1 MVLIYALTCLA
12 IATAKELQRYEPR
25 EFIASQPQNTS
36 LWSLQC
42 SLGEDAFEEF
52 FFGAG
57 DSKKYAART
66 FLFVPEPHRTHLE
79 CGEYEPGEALAVNG
93 ILEDKDDRRDDTLSR
108 WCLRSD
114 TDPPTAHSQRLRRTV
129 WFRQIS
135 PAPTLRELAAMSTG
149 EQCRP
154 ITVRYSGFF
163 KSARE
168 LLCFAQG
175 YRPAAVLQRLVH
187 DRAALHG
194 TINYHVT
201 KFVASPY
208 ERAILTWLLS
218 RPKDVVW
225 RGTSRIDQCEQWAA
239 AGECVKNPK
248 FMLDECSAACSGNER
263 DSLPVN
269 KDLRF
274 HESVVLS
281 RTEWTGREL
290 VKERVQDQGVPFA
303 AEPEKRID
311 HCTLAGRLLGYP
323 VKEINEY
330 LRYDLDGGVP
340 GATDDRVSQAI
351 DSAHRKIEAAAGP
364 KYADFEVGSHQLPP
378 IDGVDELLDMRLDGS
393 SLIHV
398 RDVYRD
404 LEEGDGGS
412 VFYGVFPSEEVD
424 DDELILEEDYDFDP
438 YADIYPYEDIYG
450 DSYDDYYDD
459 VLPSDLEDPYLTGHF
474 PEDFYEGIHPEL

>member
-1 MVLIYALTCLA
+1 MRAVHVLFCLS
-12 IATAKELQRYEPR
+12 IATASEQRFVDPR
-25 EFIASQPQNTS
+25 EFIASQPQNAS
-36 LWSLQC
+36 LWSLQ
-42 SLGEDAFEEF
+42 
-52 FFGAG
+52 GALQPNKDDINDLWSGVG
-57 DSKKYAART
+57 DSRKYAART

-79 CGEYEPGEALAVNG
+79 CGEYESGEALAVNG
-93 ILEDKDDRRDDTLSR
+93 ILEDKDDKRDDTLSR

-114 TDPPTAHSQRLRRTV
+114 GTAHSQRLRQTI
-129 WFRQIS
+129 WFREIS
-135 PAPTLRELAAMSTG
+135 PAPTLRELAAKSTG
-149 EQCRP
+149 EKCRP
-154 ITVRYSGFF
+154 IVVRYSGFF

-187 DRAALHG
+187 DRAALRG

-239 AGECVKNPK
+239 AGECVKNPN
-248 FMLDECSAACSGNER
+248 FMLVDCSAACSSNEKESKNR
-263 DSLPVN
+263 YLG
-269 KDLRF
+269 F
-274 HESVVLS
+274 QESVVLS
-281 RTEWTGREL
+281 RDAQLGRDL
-290 VKERVQDQGVPFA
+290 VSERVQDITVPFA
-303 AEPEKRID
+303 NKPKTQAELRID
-311 HCTLAGRLLGYP
+311 HCAYAGRLLGYP
-323 VKEINEY
+323 VKEIYEY
-330 LRYDLDGGVP
+330 LKSDLDGGIP
-340 GATDDRVSQAI
+340 GATRDRVSQAI
-351 DSAHRKIEAAAGP
+351 DSAHRKIEAAVGP
-364 KYADFEVGSHQLPP
+364 NYVDFEVGNQMPP

-398 RDVYRD
+398 RDVYRE
-404 LEEGDGGS
+404 LEEGGGGS
-412 VFYGVFPSEEVD
+412 VFYGVFPSSEEVD
-424 DDELILEEDYDFDP
+424 DESILEEDYDFDP

-474 PEDFYEGIHPEL
+474 PEDFYEGRHPEL

>member
-1 MVLIYALTCLA
+1 MIYALACLA
-12 IATAKELQRYEPR
+12 IATAKELPRYEPR

-42 SLGEDAFEEF
+42 SLGENAFEEF

-93 ILEDKDDRRDDTLSR
+93 ILEDKDDTRDDRLSR

-239 AGECVKNPK
+239 AGECVKNPNY
-248 FMLDECSAACSGNER
+248 MLVDCSAACSSNEK
-263 DSLPVN
+263 DSKNRYLG
-269 KDLRF
+269 F
-274 HESVVLS
+274 QESVVLS
-281 RTEWTGREL
+281 RDAQLGRDL
-290 VKERVQDQGVPFA
+290 VSERVQDITVPFA
-303 AEPEKRID
+303 NKPKTQAELRID
-311 HCTLAGRLLGYP
+311 HCAYAGRLLGYP
-323 VKEINEY
+323 VSEIYDY
-330 LRYDLDGGVP
+330 LMYDLDRGVQ
-340 GATDDRVSQAI
+340 GATRERVSQAI
-351 DSAHRKIEAAAGP
+351 DSAHRKIKAAAGP
-364 KYADFEVGSHQLPP
+364 RYADFEVGSHQLPP
-378 IDGVDELLDMRLDGS
+378 IDGVDELLYMQLDGS
-393 SLIHV
+393 SLIEAAEFAS
-398 RDVYRD
+398 DTA
-404 LEEGDGGS
+404 GG
-412 VFYGVFPSEEVD
+412 GQ
-424 DDELILEEDYDFDP
+424 EL
-438 YADIYPYEDIYG
+438 
-450 DSYDDYYDD
+450 
-459 VLPSDLEDPYLTGHF
+459 
-474 PEDFYEGIHPEL
+474 

>member
-1 MVLIYALTCLA
+1 MIYALACLA

-93 ILEDKDDRRDDTLSR
+93 ILEDKDDKHDDTLSR

-187 DRAALHG
+187 DRDTLYG
-194 TINYHVT
+194 TINDKVT
-201 KFVASPY
+201 KIVASPY
-208 ERAILTWLLS
+208 ERAILTWLTA
-218 RPKDVVW
+218 RDVVW
-225 RGTSRIDQCEQWAA
+225 VGTSRIEY
-239 AGECVKNPK
+239 
-248 FMLDECSAACSGNER
+248 ER
-263 DSLPVN
+263 DPRKN
-269 KDLRF
+269 DLNF
-274 HESVVLS
+274 QESVVIARDAQL
-281 RTEWTGREL
+281 GRDL
-290 VKERVQDQGVPFA
+290 VSERVQDITVPFA
-303 AEPEKRID
+303 GEPEKRID
-311 HCTLAGRLLGYP
+311 HCAYAARLLGYP
-323 VKEINEY
+323 VSEIYDY
-330 LRYDLDGGVP
+330 LMYDLDRGVQ
-340 GATDDRVSQAI
+340 GATRERVSQSI

-364 KYADFEVGSHQLPP
+364 KYADFEIGSHQLPP
-378 IDGVDELLDMRLDGS
+378 IDGIDELLYMQLDGS
-393 SLIHV
+393 SLIEAAEFAS
-398 RDVYRD
+398 DTA
-404 LEEGDGGS
+404 GG
-412 VFYGVFPSEEVD
+412 GQ
-424 DDELILEEDYDFDP
+424 EL
-438 YADIYPYEDIYG
+438 
-450 DSYDDYYDD
+450 
-459 VLPSDLEDPYLTGHF
+459 
-474 PEDFYEGIHPEL
+474 

>member
-1 MVLIYALTCLA
+1 MIYALACLA

-93 ILEDKDDRRDDTLSR
+93 ILEDKDDKHDDTLSR

-154 ITVRYSGFF
+154 IIVRYSGFF

-187 DRAALHG
+187 DRDTLYG
-194 TINYHVT
+194 TINDKVT
-201 KFVASPY
+201 KIVASPY
-208 ERAILTWLLS
+208 ERAILTWLTA
-218 RPKDVVW
+218 RDVVW
-225 RGTSRIDQCEQWAA
+225 VGTSRIEY
-239 AGECVKNPK
+239 
-248 FMLDECSAACSGNER
+248 ER
-263 DSLPVN
+263 DPRKN
-269 KDLRF
+269 DLNF
-274 HESVVLS
+274 QESVVIARDAQL
-281 RTEWTGREL
+281 GRDL
-290 VKERVQDQGVPFA
+290 VSERVQDITVPFA
-303 AEPEKRID
+303 GEPEKRID
-311 HCTLAGRLLGYP
+311 HCAYAARLLGYP
-323 VKEINEY
+323 VSEIYDY
-330 LRYDLDGGVP
+330 LMYDLDRGVQ
-340 GATDDRVSQAI
+340 GATRERVSQSI

-364 KYADFEVGSHQLPP
+364 KYADFEIGSHQLPP
-378 IDGVDELLDMRLDGS
+378 IDGIDELLYMQLDGS
-393 SLIHV
+393 SLIEAAEFAS
-398 RDVYRD
+398 DTA
-404 LEEGDGGS
+404 GG
-412 VFYGVFPSEEVD
+412 GQ
-424 DDELILEEDYDFDP
+424 EL
-438 YADIYPYEDIYG
+438 
-450 DSYDDYYDD
+450 
-459 VLPSDLEDPYLTGHF
+459 
-474 PEDFYEGIHPEL
+474 